1 MECLPWKQ
9 DKGLTLPR
17 RQADNEHPR
26 MGKSLLIKRISIY
39 SRCFSISTLSK
50 GINSMKWMVPILTS
64 LALVFLLCSMR
75 GVSVQADTIKLKNG
89 AIIEGK
95 FISETEDM
103 TVIKMENMEINIPT
117 QDIEK
122 ITPSKYEPFEK
133 EQAVRD
139 LLDAPFTDRQSLNI
153 PDGISALPR
162 DFPRDASPLMP
173 ITGFFPGSV
182 APTDERYIR
191 IAGIYY
197 SGKAIAHKVSGNPH
211 DNDLLLFAKPGAEY
225 TLGVVVDYRIG
236 ETAKLAANL
245 SPAGELMR
253 GSSDFGQKVSLYNS
267 TVHFDTKTRAGYQDV
282 QGKGPIQFTLTS
294 WAPDV
299 PGVYREG
306 IEVGLYDPDTFGN
319 LLGHTHSVR
328 FRLVVQGE

>member
-1 MECLPWKQ
+1 
-9 DKGLTLPR
+9 
-17 RQADNEHPR
+17 
-26 MGKSLLIKRISIY
+26 
-39 SRCFSISTLSK
+39 
-50 GINSMKWMVPILTS
+50 MKWIVPILTS
-64 LALVFLLCSMR
+64 IALACLLCSL
-75 GVSVQADTIKLKNG
+75 GGDSVQADTIQLKNG
-89 AIIEGK
+89 NVIEGK
-95 FISETEDM
+95 FISETEDV
-103 TVIKMENMEINIPT
+103 TVIKIENMEINIPT

-122 ITPSKYEPFEK
+122 ITSSKYEPFEK

-139 LLDAPFTDRQSLNI
+139 LLDAPFTERQSLGL

-162 DFPRDASPLMP
+162 DFPQDASPLLP

-191 IAGIYY
+191 IASIYY
-197 SGKAIAHKVSGNPH
+197 SGKAISHKVSGIPH

-225 TLGVVVDYRIG
+225 TLGIIVDYQIG

-245 SPAGELMR
+245 SPDGKLMR
-253 GSSDFGQKVSLYNS
+253 GSSDFGEKVSLYNS
-267 TVHFDTKTRAGYQDV
+267 TVHFDTKTRTGYQDV
-282 QGKGPIQFTLTS
+282 QGKGQIQFTLTS

-299 PGVYREG
+299 PGVYGEG
-306 IEVGLYDPDTFGN
+306 IEVGLYDPATLND